1 MNKILIMYIYT
12 LVNVHV
18 IHLVVWWL
26 GYMDSG
32 SRKRKAKMVGS
43 NNIIYSIYVIKVF
56 KATNPLTKSNQLL
69 PKNVVKRLENVQGH

>member
-1 MNKILIMYIYT
+1 M
-12 LVNVHV
+12 
-18 IHLVVWWL
+18 HLVVWWL